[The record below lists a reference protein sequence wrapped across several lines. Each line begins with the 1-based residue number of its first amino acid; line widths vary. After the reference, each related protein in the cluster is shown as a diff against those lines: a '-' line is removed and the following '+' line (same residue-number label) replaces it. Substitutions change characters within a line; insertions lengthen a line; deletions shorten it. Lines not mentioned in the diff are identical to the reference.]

1 LTALIAFQAAKMWHD
16 TEPNSQMIVFEN
28 AGHCVNMDVPDVFN
42 IIMEN
47 FWDGK

>member
-1 LTALIAFQAAKMWHD
+1 MWHD